1 MFRPYDTPHDEAP
14 VIREGFVSKRKLPA
28 NFRGKKRPLLGAALA
43 RVSPPT
49 RLVELRGVSVT
60 PEGLLFKG
68 GRVLPESF
76 SSPVILERFLRRRR
90 SVLKF
95 FATNRLLRRRK
106 KFARQCLWITD
117 DWSHGYFHWLADALP
132 RLFAARDLARS
143 LVLLL
148 PEGYERLEFVQSSLK
163 LFSIGGVEYVR
174 DDEVY
179 VCERLFMPT
188 HTAPSGN
195 YNEPLLC
202 ELRAL
207 ILASCGARGRACERV
222 YLSRGR
228 APKRRVRNEREILG
242 VLGEFGFRVVHF
254 EDYAFDRQVA
264 LAAGARHFVSNHG
277 AGLTNMLFMRPGGSV
292 LELRRRG
299 ERERNWFFNL
309 ANAARLDYYY
319 QTCEPSTPG
328 EDPHTADL
336 LVDPHALR
344 QNLSLMLDEAEARP
358 EGRQK

>member
-28 NFRGKKRPLLGAALA
+28 NFRTEDAPLFESELE
-43 RVSPPT
+43 RVIPPT

-90 SVLKF
+90 SVLKLL
-95 FATNRLLRRRK
+95 AMNYLLRRRK
-106 KFARQCLWITD
+106 EFARQCLWITD

-132 RLFAARDLARS
+132 RLFAVRELARS

-148 PEGYERLEFVQSSLK
+148 PHRYERLDFVRSSLE
-163 LFSIGGVEYVR
+163 LFRPGGVEYVGE
-174 DDEVY
+174 DEVY

-195 YNEPLLC
+195 YNEALLR
-202 ELRAL
+202 ELRAFL
-207 ILASCGARGRACERV
+207 LDSSGARGRACERV

-309 ANAARLDYYY
+309 ANAAGLDYYY
-319 QTCEPSTPG
+319 QTCEPASPG

-344 QNLSLMLDEAEARP
+344 ENLSLMLNEAKES
-358 EGRQK
+358 QK